1 MQPFNIKEFEWDE
14 GNNEKSL
21 VKHNVTNEE
30 AEDAFS
36 DPDAIVFK
44 GKDKRFILLA
54 STTEGR
60 YLFQVFIKKTGGIIR
75 IISSRDQS
83 KKDKR
88 HYLKKYSSNT
98 RE

>member
-14 GNNEKSL
+14 GNCDKSL
-21 VKHNVTNEE
+21 IKHNVTNEE

-44 GKDKRFILLA
+44 GKDNRYILLA
-54 STTEGR
+54 RTAGGR
-60 YLFQVFIKKTGGIIR
+60 YLFQVFIKKTGGTIR

-83 KKDKR
+83 KKDKK
-88 HYLKKYSSNT
+88 HYLKK
-98 RE
+98 